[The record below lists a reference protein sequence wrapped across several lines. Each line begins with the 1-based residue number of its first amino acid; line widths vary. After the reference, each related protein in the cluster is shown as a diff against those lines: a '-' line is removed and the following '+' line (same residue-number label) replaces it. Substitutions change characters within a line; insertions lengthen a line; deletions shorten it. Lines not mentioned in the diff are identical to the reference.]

1 MPAKLGENTLNSV
14 TLRLDL
20 QQYREFEKIMALA
33 GLGSGEAVRHAIESA
48 VERFNNVDLTGLKI
62 DSEFAPKIV
71 SNYDSFPELL
81 GHLHLTVTPPA
92 TLGFERLNEMV
103 FVLPEFFDGNNEPYR
118 VDNAYFQRIVVN
130 NKHVDSKKTR
140 ARNVL
145 SFRLI
150 EGKWSGSLFDYS
162 GAGSGVIVQK
172 VIDAMKEHIVATLK
186 CALIGQL
193 PQARHLTAAEV
204 ANLNALHMP
213 QMNVS

>member
-20 QQYREFEKIMALA
+20 GQYREFEKIMALA
-33 GLGSGEAVRHAIESA
+33 GLGAGEAVRHAVENA
-48 VERFNNVDLTGLKI
+48 VVRFNNVDLTGLKI
-62 DSEFAPKIV
+62 DSEFVPKV
-71 SNYDSFPELL
+71 VGNHDSFPELL
-81 GHLHLTVTPPA
+81 GYLHFTVTPPA
-92 TLGFERLNEMV
+92 ILGLKHLNEMV

-130 NKHVDSKKTR
+130 NKHVESKKTR
-140 ARNVL
+140 TRNVL

-162 GAGSGVIVQK
+162 GAGSDAIVQT
-172 VIDAMKEHIVATLK
+172 VVDAMKEHIIATIK
-186 CALIGQL
+186 CELIGQL
-193 PQARHLTAAEV
+193 PQARHLTAPEV
-204 ANLNALHMP
+204 ANLNALHLP

>member
-14 TLRLDL
+14 TVRLDL
-20 QQYREFEKIMALA
+20 QRYREFEKVMAVA
-33 GLGSGEAVRHAIESA
+33 GLGSGEAVRQAVENA
-48 VERFNNVDLTGLKI
+48 VERFNKVDLTGLKI
-62 DSEFAPKIV
+62 DSEFTPKV
-71 SNYDSFPELL
+71 VGTRDSFPELL

-92 TLGFERLNEMV
+92 NLGLGRLNEMV
-103 FVLPEFFDGNNEPYR
+103 FVLPEFFDGNDEPYR

-162 GAGSGVIVQK
+162 GAGAGAIVQA
-172 VIDAMKEHIVATLK
+172 VVDAMKEHIIATLK
-186 CALIGQL
+186 CELIGQL
-193 PQARHLTAAEV
+193 PPARHLTAAEV
-204 ANLNALHMP
+204 ANLNALHLP
-213 QMNVS
+213 QMKAP